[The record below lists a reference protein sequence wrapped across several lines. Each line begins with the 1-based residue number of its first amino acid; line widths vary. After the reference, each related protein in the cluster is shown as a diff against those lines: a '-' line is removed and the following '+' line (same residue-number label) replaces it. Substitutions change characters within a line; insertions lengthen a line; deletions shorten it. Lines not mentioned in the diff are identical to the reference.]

1 MFKTVKQS
9 LVDWQVLKDGAPF
22 AWITNNKGSRMYTV
36 TFRADAGTL
45 ASADEYAGFRNL
57 TEAKKFATA

>member
-36 TFRADAGTL
+36 TFRHLAG
-45 ASADEYAGFRNL
+45 EYAGFRNL
-57 TEAKKFATA
+57 TDAKRFATA

>member
-9 LVDWQVLKDGAPF
+9 LVDWQVTKDGAPF

-36 TFRADAGTL
+36 TFHGCT
-45 ASADEYAGFRNL
+45 DEYSGYRNL
-57 TEAKKFATA
+57 AAAKKFATGF